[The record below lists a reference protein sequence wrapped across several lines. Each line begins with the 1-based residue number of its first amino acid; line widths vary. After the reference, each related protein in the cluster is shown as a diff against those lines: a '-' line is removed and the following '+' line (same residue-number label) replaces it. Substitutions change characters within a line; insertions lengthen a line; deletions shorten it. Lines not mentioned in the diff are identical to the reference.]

1 MVEAGIDPV
10 ISKDNILLF
19 VLDIDHFKRVND
31 TWGHLAGDAVLSQLS
46 QTLKSATRAT
56 DSLVR
61 WGGEEFL
68 LVARRARRTG
78 AAKVADNLLAAIR
91 AEKFLLPNGEMIHI
105 SCSIGLVPF
114 PLHPLHP
121 EQGSWRIALDL
132 ADQCL
137 YAAKRSGRNKWVGA
151 YVRAD
156 ADPGPFTHLDAW
168 DVAWA
173 LEHQLM
179 DAKSSDPEFS
189 WS

>member
-1 MVEAGIDPV
+1 
-10 ISKDNILLF
+10 
-19 VLDIDHFKRVND
+19 
-31 TWGHLAGDAVLSQLS
+31 LAGDAVLSQLA

-56 DSLVR
+56 DSLIR

-68 LVARRARRTG
+68 LVARRARRSG
-78 AAKVADNLLAAIR
+78 AAKIADNLLAAIR

-105 SCSIGLVPF
+105 TCSIGLVPF
-114 PLHPLHP
+114 PLHPQYPDL
-121 EQGSWRIALDL
+121 GSWRIALDV

-137 YAAKRSGRNKWVGA
+137 YAAKRGGRDKWVGA

-156 ADPGPFTHLDAW
+156 ADPEPFTHLDAW

-173 LEHQLM
+173 MEHQLVY
-179 DAKSSDPEFS
+179 AKSSNPDFQ